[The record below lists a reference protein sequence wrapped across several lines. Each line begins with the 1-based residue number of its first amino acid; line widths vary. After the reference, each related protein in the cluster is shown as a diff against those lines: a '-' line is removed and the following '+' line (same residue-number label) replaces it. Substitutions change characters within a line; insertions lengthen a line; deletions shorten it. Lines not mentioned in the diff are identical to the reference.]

1 MLCTLGLPA
10 LIEDFAVN
18 INQFEEL
25 LQKISTNITS
35 GTFSERLAPSD
46 VWKKSEADV
55 TASRKLAEQM
65 KKSMLVL
72 KPEKA
77 PTIEKRSTAFLQPL
91 SIFKEMLT
99 KKGEQA
105 PNSAMAIEE
114 LRNAMT
120 EGSSFLDLAK
130 EVKNSPSEGIATVL
144 KLKEVYDSKEYL
156 SAIPVPEVTY
166 VRFASLKNDIENLK
180 LTVSSLERSL
190 NELRTNLDGV
200 VEEISKFR
208 ALPPEKIK
216 EKPAEAEKPFE
227 EQPGTEP
234 SLVSKDEN

>member
-1 MLCTLGLPA
+1 ML
-10 LIEDFAVN
+10 F
-18 INQFEEL
+18 
-25 LQKISTNITS
+25 
-35 GTFSERLAPSD
+35 
-46 VWKKSEADV
+46 
-55 TASRKLAEQM
+55 
-65 KKSMLVL
+65 
-72 KPEKA
+72 
-77 PTIEKRSTAFLQPL
+77 
-91 SIFKEMLT
+91 

-105 PNSAMAIEE
+105 PNSRIAFEE
-114 LRNAMT
+114 LRKAMT

-130 EVKNSPSEGIATVL
+130 EVKNSPSEGITTIL

-190 NELRTNLDGV
+190 SELRTNLDGV

-208 ALPPEKIK
+208 ALPPERMK
-216 EKPAEAEKPFE
+216 EKPAEAEKPVE
-227 EQPGTEP
+227 EEPGTEP